1 MLIYLLLADRDVE
14 IVADRGVH
22 QRVGADGW
30 ARICQGMEQSFT
42 AGRFEE
48 GVLRGVEAVT
58 AILTKEYPGAGA
70 AVNELPDEPVVV
82 R

>member
-1 MLIYLLLADRDVE
+1 
-14 IVADRGVH
+14 
-22 QRVGADGW
+22 
-30 ARICQGMEQSFT
+30 MEQSFA

-48 GVLRGVEAVT
+48 GVLQGVEAVT
-58 AILTKEYPGAGA
+58 AILTKEYPATGA